1 MATIKLSGAEAIRF
15 RIARKGIYAE
25 DIKHAGRLTEDEI
38 ATLDTEKVYSWV
50 RQGAWKT
57 KDFNKWLKVMRVIE

>member
-1 MATIKLSGAEAIRF
+1 MTKQEEQIRT
-15 RIARKGIYAE
+15 RIAKKGIYAE
-25 DIKHAGRLTEDEI
+25 DIKHKDRLSDEEI
-38 ATLDTEKVYSWV
+38 ATLAIDKVYSWV

>member
-1 MATIKLSGAEAIRF
+1 MTVQEEQIRS

-25 DIKHAGRLTEDEI
+25 DIKHAGRLTDGEI
-38 ATLDTEKVYSWV
+38 ADLAIDKVYSWV